1 MKLIQTGKSTHI
13 IKFEHEINQMLK
25 VENKLYL
32 LLNSRELIIL
42 DWKTQ
47 KVEVRVEFTDHT
59 ITCIY
64 VTNEHFLFGDTFSF
78 VYGIKLTE
86 FTKEDVKNPDLKKV
100 RMIGHEG
107 WVLSMFHHEKF
118 VYTCSDDKSIRV
130 WDIQTRS
137 LPSDPS

>member
-1 MKLIQTGKSTHI
+1 MKLTQTGKSTHI

-25 VENKLYL
+25 VDNKLYM
-32 LLNSRELIIL
+32 LLNSRELIIF

-59 ITCIY
+59 ITCIH
-64 VTNEHFLFGDTFSF
+64 VTNDHFLFGDTFSF

-118 VYTCSDDKSIRV
+118 IYTCSDDKSIRV

-137 LPSDPS
+137 